1 MTIKKQLF
9 AICAVAVCTLSLT
22 NVARANDG
30 GIAWGG
36 SPKLLSNH
44 PTIAMQS
51 EIITMNV
58 GQESVTVDCRF
69 VFKNYGRATTVRMG
83 FPDEGSGDTPHQADY
98 VEGGKNDK
106 PLTAF
111 TSFKSWVDGVRVK
124 TQLIGSGDPSL
135 SWHAKSVYFPRSST
149 RIVRDLYTVPIGSQI
164 GLHNIYKQTSYTLH
178 TGASWRGAI
187 GRSTII
193 VNFINTGGAS
203 QLKPISIRS
212 FKAEND
218 NIEFVD
224 WKKLSRGTVVYK
236 GNIAPTAKGRT
247 LRFVRT
253 NWNPTENDDIFLA
266 FNPQFFPYPTETDAE
281 PKTKAK

>member
-1 MTIKKQLF
+1 MKKQLL
-9 AICAVAVCTLSLT
+9 AICAVAVCALSLS

-51 EIITMNV
+51 EVITMNV
-58 GQESVTVDCRF
+58 GKENVTVDCRF

-83 FPDEGSGDTPHQADY
+83 FPDEGSGDTPHEAAY
-98 VEGGKNDK
+98 EEGGKNDK
-106 PLTAF
+106 PLAAF
-111 TSFKSWVDGVRVK
+111 TTFKSWVDGVRVK
-124 TQLIGSGDPSL
+124 TQLIGSGDPAL
-135 SWHAKSVYFPRSST
+135 SWHAKSVYFPAFST
-149 RIVRDLYTVPIGSQI
+149 RIVRDLYTVPVGGQI
-164 GLHNIYKQTSYTLH
+164 GGRYYYHQTSYTLH

-187 GRSTII
+187 RRSEII
-193 VNFINTGGAS
+193 VNFINTGGANR
-203 QLKPISIRS
+203 LKPVSIRS
-212 FKAEND
+212 LKAEND
-218 NIEFVD
+218 NIAFVD
-224 WKKLSRGTVVYK
+224 WKKLPRGTVIYK
-236 GNIAPTAKGRT
+236 GNIKPTAKRRT

-266 FNPQFFPYPTETDAE
+266 FNPQSFTYPVETDAE

>member
-1 MTIKKQLF
+1 MKMKKLAVF
-9 AICAVAVCTLSLT
+9 AVVLSALT
-22 NVARANDG
+22 TNSARANDG

-44 PTIAMQS
+44 PSVAMQS
-51 EIITMNV
+51 EVITMNV
-58 GQESVTVDCRF
+58 GKDNVTVDCRF

-83 FPDEGSGDTPHQADY
+83 FPDEGSGDTPHEADY
-98 VEGGKNDK
+98 QMMAPNKVATG
-106 PLTAF
+106 F

-124 TQLIGSGDPSL
+124 TQLIHSNQSQM

-164 GLHNIYKQTSYTLH
+164 GLRNIYKQTSYTLH

-193 VNFINTGGAS
+193 VNFINTGGANR
-203 QLKPISIRS
+203 LKPVSIRS
-212 FKAEND
+212 LKAEND

-224 WKKLSRGTVVYK
+224 WKKLPRGTVIYK
-236 GNIAPTAKGRT
+236 GNIKPTAKGRT

-266 FNPQFFPYPTETDAE
+266 FNPQTFTYPTEADAE